1 MVCGGGIGAFATNH
15 LLAWILSMWTW
26 REALMIQGA
35 VFLHAWISSAL
46 YYWSDEQSAI
56 ECESEKYTAYMGML
70 RSIQVRA

>member
-35 VFLHAWISSAL
+35 VFLHAWVSAAL
-46 YYWSDEQSAI
+46 FYWIDETAAGTRVSAQI
-56 ECESEKYTAYMGML
+56 DEKDAGMFG
-70 RSIQVRA
+70 V